1 MKLRC
6 RTTLAVL
13 AWAGLAAPVQAE
25 PPSTDAMLEFLGST
39 QWDCDDRIA
48 FNGAEGGLHDT
59 VSALRVTFDDDLS
72 GFEGIFRTSLSFGP
86 GLYSQ
91 EYRISGYAFDEG
103 GRQGIMIDDFTLS
116 ERAELPSDIDWRD
129 MDQMIFHIRLENN
142 NAMALD
148 GVWEDTQGGR
158 GRSTCG

>member
-1 MKLRC
+1 MLRF
-6 RTTLAVL
+6 LA
-13 AWAGLAAPVQAE
+13 
-25 PPSTDAMLEFLGST
+25 ST

-59 VSALRVTFDDDLS
+59 VSALRVTFDKDLRD
-72 GFEGIFRTSLSFGP
+72 FEGIFRTSLSYGP

-103 GRQGIMIDDFTLS
+103 GKQGIMIDAFRVT
-116 ERAELPSDIDWRD
+116 ERATLPEGIDWRD
-129 MDQMIFHIRLENN
+129 MDQMIFYMRLDAD
-142 NAMALD
+142 NAMGLD

-158 GRSTCG
+158 GRSECG